1 MIIKRTKIEEKR
13 GDGVIRGFF
22 KGKIKKKLGKK
33 GFEVSS
39 VVVKWIFALLTLVVL
54 LIIISLL
61 KKKGFGIIDLLSNI
75 IRTK

>member
-1 MIIKRTKIEEKR
+1 MIK
-13 GDGVIRGFF
+13 GFF